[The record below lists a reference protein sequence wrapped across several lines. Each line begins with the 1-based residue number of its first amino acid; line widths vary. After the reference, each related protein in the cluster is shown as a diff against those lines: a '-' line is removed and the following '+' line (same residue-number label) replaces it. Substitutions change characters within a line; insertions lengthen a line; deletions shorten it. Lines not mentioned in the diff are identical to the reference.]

1 MARLG
6 SLGLA
11 VAVREHGEIHVVS
24 CQAGGRVPS
33 GGGLDRMKNPSLV
46 HWLFGLPSFA
56 FNEIHAWCEAIGVL
70 LPSLQMSLDLFVI

>member
-11 VAVREHGEIHVVS
+11 VAVREHGEIRVVS
-24 CQAGGRVPS
+24 CQARGRVPS
-33 GGGLDRMKNPSLV
+33 GGGLGRMKNPSVV

-56 FNEIHAWCEAIGVL
+56 LNEIHVWCGAISVP
-70 LPSLQMSLDLFVI
+70 LPSLQVSLDLLVI